1 MIYNINEY
9 MVLSVC
15 RPHGAGHSVFLKRK
29 EMFTKNKEKD
39 LCDTCPPRR
48 EIRGIKVLFP
58 LLALVAAVCFTVK
71 SGYLPRTVFGFNRV
85 CTAFIR
91 PFIHPF
97 FIIPVIL
104 ICSVIAFAVVRRR
117 ESGESSGS
125 ERCSEKGSEK
135 NMSVTYAKLF
145 WLFIVGG
152 IAGVIIEGLF
162 CLIAKGHWETHVVS
176 VLVPYNLLYAVGVVL
191 FYIGAVVMK
200 HRPLAVQIAV
210 MTALATALELF
221 CGLLLR
227 YGLGMKAWD
236 YSHSFMNYKGIICL
250 GFSAAWGIAAFV
262 FAELSPRIDAA
273 LEHCS
278 GRAWRVAG
286 AVFGVVI
293 AVDLCM
299 TGASILRWSERHY
312 GVSAS
317 SEMQREL
324 DREAP
329 DDYMG
334 SRFVEWRFL
343 DEKE

>member
-1 MIYNINEY
+1 
-9 MVLSVC
+9 
-15 RPHGAGHSVFLKRK
+15 
-29 EMFTKNKEKD
+29 MFTKNKEKD
-39 LCDTCPPRR
+39 LRDTCPSRR

-58 LLALVAAVCFTVK
+58 LLVLVAAVCFTVR
-71 SGYLPRTVFGFNRV
+71 SGYLPRAVFGFNRV

-104 ICSVIAFAVVRRR
+104 ICSVIAFAVGRRG
-117 ESGESSGS
+117 ESGARSGR
-125 ERCSEKGSEK
+125 EHAEKGSRK

-145 WLFIVGG
+145 WLFIAGG
-152 IAGVIIEGLF
+152 VAGVIIEGLF

-200 HRPLAVQIAV
+200 RRPLAVQIAV
-210 MTALATALELF
+210 MTALATVLELL

-250 GFSAAWGIAAFV
+250 GFSAAWGIAAFA

-273 LEHCS
+273 LERCS
-278 GRAWRVAG
+278 GKAWRAAG

-293 AVDLCM
+293 VVDLCM
-299 TGASILRWSERHY
+299 TGASIVRWSERHY
-312 GVSAS
+312 GVFAS

-329 DDYMG
+329 DDYMS

-343 DEKE
+343 DEEE